1 MSKVESREL
10 EGLLGEEGREDS
22 RKAGGTEARLTL
34 EFAAGAKV
42 VMFVL

>member
-1 MSKVESREL
+1 MSSR
-10 EGLLGEEGREDS
+10 GSWKDSKDEEGREDS